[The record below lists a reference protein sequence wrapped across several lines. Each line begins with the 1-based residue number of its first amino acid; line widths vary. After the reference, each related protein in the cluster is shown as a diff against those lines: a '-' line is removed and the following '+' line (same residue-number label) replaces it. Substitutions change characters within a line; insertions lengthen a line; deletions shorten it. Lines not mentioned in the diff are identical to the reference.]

1 VDAKLISAGFI
12 PKVGSFELYDKNHEN
27 VADRMLVYPEA
38 VFWLI
43 LPDLKKASDE
53 HIDPINEV
61 YDYAVENHL
70 LFYGV
75 TASSE
80 EDIAEWSKY
89 TGTEYPFLT
98 ADDVLLKSM
107 IRSNPGLILLKEGTI
122 LAKWH
127 HNDIPGGDDLASVMA
142 GYLGDASP
150 SEYEAETDENTSG
163 ESPAGHPCEKNDG
176 IWLRIIAGFALPLLL
191 IWVYDFLRNGKNRKR
206 KRYLYKL
213 LKNKT
218 KL

>member
-1 VDAKLISAGFI
+1 
-12 PKVGSFELYDKNHEN
+12 
-27 VADRMLVYPEA
+27 
-38 VFWLI
+38 
-43 LPDLKKASDE
+43 LKKASDE
-53 HIDPINEV
+53 HIDQINDV

-75 TASSE
+75 TAASSE

-89 TGTEYPFLT
+89 TGTDYPFLT
-98 ADDVLLKSM
+98 ADDVLLKTM
-107 IRSNPGLILLKEGTI
+107 IRSNPGLILVKEGTI

-127 HNDIPGGDDLASVMA
+127 HNDIPGGDDLASIMA
-142 GYLGDASP
+142 GYLGNVP
-150 SEYEAETDENTSG
+150 VNEYEAEIDGNTSV
-163 ESPAGHPCEKNDG
+163 EHADNPVNNQSNEKNDG

-206 KRYLYKL
+206 KRNLYKL